1 MAARGGGQVGPAKKL
16 KIKPLKLKPKLPAN
30 FVETTWA
37 KLQRSIQ
44 AVFAEE
50 KVAYSFEELY
60 RAAEDLCLHKKAE
73 FVYQNLVNECE
84 AQVTRVLGKLS
95 QNQGSTF
102 LSELEKEW
110 QTHCNQLLT
119 IR

>member
-1 MAARGGGQVGPAKKL
+1 M
-16 KIKPLKLKPKLPAN
+16 
-30 FVETTWA
+30 
-37 KLQRSIQ
+37 
-44 AVFAEE
+44 
-50 KVAYSFEELY
+50 
-60 RAAEDLCLHKKAE
+60 
-73 FVYQNLVNECE
+73 YQNLVNECE